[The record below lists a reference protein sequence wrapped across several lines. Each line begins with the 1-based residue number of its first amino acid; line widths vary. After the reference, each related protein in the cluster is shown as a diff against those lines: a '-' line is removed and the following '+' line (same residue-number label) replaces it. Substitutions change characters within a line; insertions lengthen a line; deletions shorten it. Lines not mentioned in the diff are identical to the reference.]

1 MSKFILKSMP
11 SKAYL
16 QKEQVPEVEQYVHNS
31 TESHDQRITNLD
43 LVVEEQVLNELE
55 QVLNVGRDVV
65 SRPLEYKVEKVKGEK
80 EKEELC
86 VYVCVC
92 MCVGRVGA
100 PYSNTGI
107 PVSFSRAQLEYA
119 CYTVHPPQHHWIGV
133 CLVVGSKQ

>member
-31 TESHDQRITNLD
+31 TESHDLSITNLD
-43 LVVEEQVLNELE
+43 LVVEEQVLNGLE

-86 VYVCVC
+86 VCVCVC
-92 MCVGRVGA
+92 VCVLGGWVHLIQTPA
-100 PYSNTGI
+100 FPFHFHALNSNMHVTRSI
-107 PVSFSRAQLEYA
+107 PHS
-119 CYTVHPPQHHWIGV
+119 TIG
-133 CLVVGSKQ
+133 LVYV